1 MSESAY
7 KNHPI
12 HATLMQLF
20 ELQQDE
26 ELAKARLA
34 LSEDQEWQID
44 QVFEIARVVE
54 SYLTNTPSTL
64 TSMSSLN
71 NINSYL
77 QQAFAELS
85 SYQSNKN
92 AGHVSNASTYIES
105 VIPQLSGFAG
115 SSLGPTEEGIGRI
128 VGDLRAKST
137 SAVTALT
144 RMKDAL
150 AGEVDALKILVA
162 VQEKKIEELTA
173 GVEVQKK
180 EAVAVTAEVRAA
192 YSKTETEL
200 RLSFGAAIDTMKT
213 DYSLLETT
221 TKTAADNT
229 LTELKR
235 KEGEAK
241 KIVQVVGNIGVTGNY
256 QKAANAE
263 ATSANQMRRLTL
275 GFFGTGVVIAVVV
288 LVAHLFPDISSYNI
302 ADGGPWELALR
313 LLTAL
318 AIAAPALYT
327 ARESARH
334 RTNSDRAKQREL
346 ELASLG
352 PFIELLPQAKKD
364 EIVEKLTDRYFG
376 SEVES
381 HEVTPVVDPK
391 DAYDLAKKAI
401 EGLVKVAK

>member
-1 MSESAY
+1 MSDTAY
-7 KNHPI
+7 KDHPI
-12 HATLMQLF
+12 HAALKQLLD
-20 ELQQDE
+20 LQQDE

-44 QVFEIARVVE
+44 RVFEIARVVE
-54 SYLTNTPSTL
+54 SYLANTPSTL

-85 SYQSNKN
+85 NYRSNKN
-92 AGHVSNASTYIES
+92 AGHVTNANTHIES
-105 VIPQLSGFAG
+105 IIPQLSGFAG
-115 SSLGPTEEGIGRI
+115 PSIGLTEEGIGRI
-128 VGDLRAKST
+128 VGDLRARST
-137 SAVTALT
+137 SAVKALT

-162 VQEKKIEELTA
+162 AQEQKIGELTA

-200 RLSFGAAIDTMKT
+200 RSSFGEAIDTMKT
-213 DYSLLETT
+213 GYSSLETT
-221 TKTAADNT
+221 TKTAANNT
-229 LTELKR
+229 LAELKR
-235 KEGEAK
+235 KEEEAR

-256 QKAANAE
+256 QNTAKTEADTAN
-263 ATSANQMRRLTL
+263 NMRTLTL
-275 GFFGTGVVIAVVV
+275 VFFAAGVFIAVIV
-288 LVAHLFPDISSYNI
+288 LVAHLFPGMSPIKV
-302 ADGGPWELALR
+302 AEGGPWELALR

-318 AIAAPALYT
+318 AIATPALYT

-381 HEVTPVVDPK
+381 HEVKPIFDPK
-391 DAYDLAKKAI
+391 DAFDLAKKAI
-401 EGLVKVAK
+401 DGLVKVAK